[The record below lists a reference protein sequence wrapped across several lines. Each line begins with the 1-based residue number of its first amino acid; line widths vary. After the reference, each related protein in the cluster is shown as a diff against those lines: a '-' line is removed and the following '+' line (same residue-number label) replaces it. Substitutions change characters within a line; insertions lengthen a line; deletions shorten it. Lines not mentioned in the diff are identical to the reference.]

1 MSTRRDTLLHL
12 LRGTAGLASAGVWPA
27 ALATVPAVP
36 QRVIFVINGTLGD
49 KSFFDMGAAG
59 MQAIKAKYGAGVETK
74 VLEMGT
80 ERSRWQATLDDVA
93 DRDWDLIVACTYEMG
108 EMVSDVADS
117 HPDKNFVL
125 FDGVVSYA
133 KGANRNINSIAY
145 KQNEAAYLAG
155 MLAAGLIRD
164 GVVTASQG
172 GQLGFLGGMDI
183 PIINDFLVG
192 YAAGARA
199 VTPGIR
205 MQVAYAGN
213 FSDAAKGKELA
224 LAQFRSGVGIGL
236 QVAGQTGLGLLAAA
250 KDSGKYAIGA
260 NSDQASLFL
269 ASDPAL
275 AARIVT
281 SVLKR
286 VDTTLLR
293 AYALQRAGQLPLGKL
308 EALGLA
314 ENAVGLVETG
324 NMARL
329 CPPALK
335 KQIDEA
341 RLAVISGKLKVP
353 TGFGMSSA
361 ALAQLRASL
370 RPA

>member
-59 MQAIKAKYGAGVETK
+59 MQAIKAKYGAGVVTK

-164 GVVTASQG
+164 GVVTAQQG

-205 MQVAYAGN
+205 MQVAYAGTFN
-213 FSDAAKGKELA
+213 DAAKGKELA

-260 NSDQASLFL
+260 NSDQ
-269 ASDPAL
+269 
-275 AARIVT
+275 
-281 SVLKR
+281 
-286 VDTTLLR
+286 
-293 AYALQRAGQLPLGKL
+293 
-308 EALGLA
+308 
-314 ENAVGLVETG
+314 
-324 NMARL
+324 
-329 CPPALK
+329 
-335 KQIDEA
+335 
-341 RLAVISGKLKVP
+341 
-353 TGFGMSSA
+353 
-361 ALAQLRASL
+361 
-370 RPA
+370 

>member
-12 LRGTAGLASAGVWPA
+12 LRGTAGLATAGVWPT
-27 ALATVPAVP
+27 ALATLPALPTTP

-59 MQAIKAKYGAGVETK
+59 MQAIKAKYGAGVVTK

-164 GVVTASQG
+164 GVVTAQQG

-199 VTPGIR
+199 GR
-205 MQVAYAGN
+205 VADQEVVDDG
-213 FSDAAKGKELA
+213 DVHAAEEAELA
-224 LAQFRSGVGIGL
+224 ALLRRHHAVADQPGR
-236 QVAGQTGLGLLAAA
+236 QHAGQ
-250 KDSGKYAIGA
+250 IGRLV
-260 NSDQASLFL
+260 LFIG
-269 ASDPAL
+269 D
-275 AARIVT
+275 RIDVA
-281 SVLKR
+281 V
-286 VDTTLLR
+286 
-293 AYALQRAGQLPLGKL
+293 G
-308 EALGLA
+308 ALGVA
-314 ENAVGLVETG
+314 DDAV
-324 NMARL
+324 
-329 CPPALK
+329 
-335 KQIDEA
+335 
-341 RLAVISGKLKVP
+341 
-353 TGFGMSSA
+353 
-361 ALAQLRASL
+361 
-370 RPA
+370 